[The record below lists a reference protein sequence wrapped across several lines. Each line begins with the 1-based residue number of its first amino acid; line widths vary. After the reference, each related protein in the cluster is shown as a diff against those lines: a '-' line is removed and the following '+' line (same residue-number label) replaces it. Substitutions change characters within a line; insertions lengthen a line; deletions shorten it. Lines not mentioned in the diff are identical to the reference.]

1 MYEVVLVV
9 QWLRELIRWQTFE
22 IRRGPRFWAR
32 RSVCCCAGEEEMEGK
47 DLKGGRM
54 QPAREKG
61 GGADLSQE
69 DVDLVVS
76 SSYHSIELR

>member
-32 RSVCCCAGEEEMEGK
+32 RSVCYCAGEEEMEGK

-61 GGADLSQE
+61 GQNYRRRMLTWWCRRRIIQLS
-69 DVDLVVS
+69 
-76 SSYHSIELR
+76 